1 MSVEQDS
8 VRMGDATIS
17 YQVRRSRRRRKTVSI
32 SVHEDGVRVAAP
44 MSTSRS
50 TIRSIVRKRACWI
63 LEQAAR
69 PTPVAMAQQLL
80 TGKTLP
86 YLGRRVR
93 VMVESSDVPTPEV
106 RFDSRTLRVDVPQGL
121 GDSERHDAVFHV
133 VMAWYASRA
142 LDKLTACVRWWRL
155 RLGCN
160 QAPRILVRNQ
170 RTRWGS
176 CAPDGTLRFNWRL
189 MMLEPDLIDYLV
201 VHELAHLTHPNHSSD
216 FWGLVS
222 GVMPDVQQRRKRLR
236 EAERLIPF

>member
-44 MSTSRS
+44 VATSRS
-50 TIRSIVRKRACWI
+50 AIRSIVRKRASWI

-69 PTPVAMAQQLL
+69 PTPAPVAQRIL
-80 TGKTLP
+80 TGETLP
-86 YLGRRVR
+86 YLGGRVR
-93 VMVESSDVPTPEV
+93 VMVESSDVPTPKV
-106 RFDSRTLRVDVPQGL
+106 RFGSRTLRVDVPRDL
-121 GDSERHDAVFHV
+121 GESERHDAVFHA
-133 VMAWYASRA
+133 VMAWYASCA
-142 LDKLTACVRWWRL
+142 MDKLTACVQRWRL
-155 RLGCN
+155 LLGYN
-160 QAPRILVRNQ
+160 QTPRILVRNQ
-170 RTRWGS
+170 RSRWGS

-189 MMLEPDLIDYLV
+189 MMVESDLIDYLV
-201 VHELAHLTHPNHSSD
+201 VHELAHLTHPNHSAD
-216 FWGLVS
+216 FWGLVA